1 MCLGERDMANLVQ
14 KKLLKLNQQKNPA
27 TTVPF
32 HTHESEPRP
41 NTIYCQN
48 AHIQQN
54 IMPSHAEKQENITH
68 TRGRKPTL

>member
-1 MCLGERDMANLVQ
+1 MANLAQ
-14 KKLLKLNQQKNPA
+14 RKLLKVNQQKNPA
-27 TTVPF
+27 TVSS
-32 HTHESEPRP
+32 HAHKSEPRP

-68 TRGRKPTL
+68 TQGRKPTL

>member
-1 MCLGERDMANLVQ
+1 MANLVQ
-14 KKLLKLNQQKNPA
+14 KKLLKPNQQKNPA

-32 HTHESEPRP
+32 HTHKSEPRP

-54 IMPSHAEKQENITH
+54 ICLAPVCFFLTSI
-68 TRGRKPTL
+68 